1 VQQAVSVLVARL
13 ALLVLLA
20 VSARLVQQQLVLAL
34 AARLAQQVLLA
45 HSLLPVLRLLVHQQ
59 RLVALELE
67 LPGLQV
73 LSLRSME
80 RLVLLELSL
89 RSLEQPGLQV
99 Q

>member
-1 VQQAVSVLVARL
+1 
-13 ALLVLLA
+13 
-20 VSARLVQQQLVLAL
+20 VLAL

-45 HSLLPVLRLLVHQQ
+45 HSLLPVLRLPVHQQ
-59 RLVALELE
+59 RLVVLVLE
-67 LPGLQV
+67 LPGLQG

-89 RSLEQPGLQV
+89 RSLEQPVLQG

>member
-1 VQQAVSVLVARL
+1 MLAARL

-45 HSLLPVLRLLVHQQ
+45 HSLLPVLLVHQQ
-59 RLVALELE
+59 QLVALVLE

-89 RSLEQPGLQV
+89 RSLEQPGHQV